1 MFILGIDVAKLT
13 LDLTLLTPS
22 GAPYHTTIDNTPT
35 GFAALQTWL
44 LDHKVTTLHAC
55 MEATNVYWEAIATW
69 LHAHGDTVSVVNP
82 ARIKGFAQA
91 TMQRT
96 KTDRQ
101 DSLIIALFCLKH
113 RPEDWA
119 PSSPEQRHL
128 RSLVRLRHDLIQSRV
143 QQENRLRDTTDAV
156 VTTILQRVVD
166 GLKTEVTAVE
176 AHIQEQIA
184 SDRNLKEQAVLLTSI
199 KGIGMVTA
207 SLIMAELPKLAQ
219 YPSAKAAAADV
230 GVTPSQ
236 YDSGTSV
243 HRRPRMSKM
252 GKSDLR
258 AALYLPA
265 LTAMRWC
272 PAIKTFADRL
282 TASGKPSK
290 VVIGAVMRKLIH
302 ICYGVLKH
310 KTPYDPAK
318 VGPKTPSA
326 T

>member
-44 LDHKVTTLHAC
+44 LDHEVTTLHAC

-69 LHAHGDTVSVVNP
+69 LHAHGYTVSVVNP
-82 ARIKGFAQA
+82 ARIKGFGQA
-91 TMQRT
+91 LMQRT

-101 DSLIIALFCLKH
+101 DSLVIALFCAKH
-113 RPEDWA
+113 QPSAWA

-156 VTTILQRVVD
+156 VITILQRVVD
-166 GLKTEVTAVE
+166 GLKTEVAAVE

-184 SDRNLKEQAVLLTSI
+184 SDRHLKEQAVLLTSI

-272 PAIKTFADRL
+272 PAIKAFADRL